1 MPNVYAQPYIAGVF
15 GVLMDISV
23 STEKKSQPN
32 IKRYGLIA
40 VGLVSLFFIA
50 QYLWQLGQSEF
61 QIDRDSLVI
70 DEVKRGRYTVSVRGT
85 GLLVPDNIQYLSAEV
100 EATVERLVL
109 KAGNVVQKGD
119 LIVELSNP
127 QLLQRL
133 EETKWELKALEEEFK
148 ASQVDQASSI
158 QQQESRVLNAVLDE
172 ERAQLE
178 FDAHEELIAT
188 GAVSKLEY
196 ERRRVALQQ
205 SKQRLAVIKKRL
217 SKMKENLEA
226 QKQARIAR
234 LNQTR
239 KALERIQQQVDG
251 LQVRASMDAIV
262 LEVPLEPGQRIKMGA
277 NIAKLAEQDSLI
289 AELQVPE
296 IQIRDVSIGQK
307 VMIDTRNSKIEG
319 VVARVDPA
327 VVRGNVQV
335 DVHFQGDLPSDA
347 RPDLSVD
354 GEIKIT
360 EISDALYVGR
370 PLFAQ
375 SQSNISLYK
384 LAPDESIAERVEV
397 KVGYG
402 SVNQIQIVSGLTAG
416 DKIITSDPTR
426 FETYDKFRV
435 N

>member
-1 MPNVYAQPYIAGVF
+1 
-15 GVLMDISV
+15 MDISV
-23 STEKKSQPN
+23 STEKKSKPN
-32 IKRYGLIA
+32 VKRYGLIA
-40 VGLVSLFFIA
+40 AGLVVLFFIA

-61 QIDRDSLVI
+61 QIDRDSLVV

-158 QQQESRVLNAVLDE
+158 QQQESQVLNAVLDE

-196 ERRRVALQQ
+196 ERRRVELQQ
-205 SKQRLAVIKKRL
+205 SKQRLADIQKRL
-217 SKMKENLEA
+217 AKMKENLEA

-319 VVARVDPA
+319 TVARVDPA

-335 DVHFQGDLPSDA
+335 DVHFQGELPSDA

-375 SQSNISLYK
+375 SQSSISLYK

-402 SVNQIQIVSGLTAG
+402 SVNQIQIVSGLAAG

>member
-1 MPNVYAQPYIAGVF
+1 
-15 GVLMDISV
+15 MDISV

-32 IKRYGLIA
+32 IKRYGLIV
-40 VGLVSLFFIA
+40 VGLVALFFIA

>member
-1 MPNVYAQPYIAGVF
+1 
-15 GVLMDISV
+15 MDIAV
-23 STEKKSQPN
+23 STEKKSKLN
-32 IKRYGLIA
+32 IKRYGIMAVALIP
-40 VGLVSLFFIA
+40 LFFIA

-61 QIDRDSLVI
+61 QIDRDSIVV

-196 ERRRVALQQ
+196 ERRRVELQQ

-217 SKMKENLEA
+217 DKMKENLEA

-277 NIAKLAEQDSLI
+277 SIAKLAEQDSLI

-335 DVHFQGDLPSDA
+335 DVHFQSELPSDA

-375 SQSNISLYK
+375 SQSSISLYK
-384 LAPDESIAERVEV
+384 LASDGSIAERVEV

>member
-1 MPNVYAQPYIAGVF
+1 
-15 GVLMDISV
+15 
-23 STEKKSQPN
+23 
-32 IKRYGLIA
+32 
-40 VGLVSLFFIA
+40 
-50 QYLWQLGQSEF
+50 
-61 QIDRDSLVI
+61 
-70 DEVKRGRYTVSVRGT
+70 
-85 GLLVPDNIQYLSAEV
+85 
-100 EATVERLVL
+100 
-109 KAGNVVQKGD
+109 VQKGD

-148 ASQVDQASSI
+148 ASQVDQASLI
-158 QQQESRVLNAVLDE
+158 QQQESQVLNAVLDE

-196 ERRRVALQQ
+196 ERRRVELQQ
-205 SKQRLAVIKKRL
+205 SKQRLADIQKRL
-217 SKMKENLEA
+217 AKMKENLEA

-239 KALERIQQQVDG
+239 NALERIQQQVDG

-335 DVHFQGDLPSDA
+335 DVHFQGELPSDA

-360 EISDALYVGR
+360 EIADALYVGR

-384 LAPDESIAERVEV
+384 LSSDESIAERVEV

-402 SVNQIQIVSGLTAG
+402 SVNQIQIVSGLDAG

-426 FETYDKFRV
+426 FETYDNFRV

>member
-1 MPNVYAQPYIAGVF
+1 
-15 GVLMDISV
+15 MDIAV
-23 STEKKSQPN
+23 STEKKSKPN
-32 IKRYGLIA
+32 LKRYGMIA
-40 VGLVSLFFIA
+40 GALVVLFFIA
-50 QYLWQLGQSEF
+50 QYLWQLGQSDF
-61 QIDRDSLVI
+61 QIDRESIVI

-85 GLLVPDNIQYLSAEV
+85 GVLVPDNIQYLSAEV

-148 ASQVDQASSI
+148 ASQVDQASLI
-158 QQQESRVLNAVLDE
+158 QQQESQVLNAVLDE

-196 ERRRVALQQ
+196 ERRRVELQQ
-205 SKQRLAVIKKRL
+205 SKQRLADIQKRL
-217 SKMKENLEA
+217 AKMKENLEA

-239 KALERIQQQVDG
+239 NALERIQQQVDG

-335 DVHFQGDLPSDA
+335 DVHFQGELPSDA

-360 EISDALYVGR
+360 EIADALYVGR

-375 SQSNISLYK
+375 SQSSISLYK
-384 LAPDESIAERVEV
+384 LSPDESIAERVEV

-402 SVNQIQIVSGLTAG
+402 SVNQIQIVSGLDAG

-426 FETYDKFRV
+426 FETYDNFRV